1 MIKNLLF
8 GIITLLP
15 LSAQETEPVSWSYE
29 ITKLNSLEY
38 QISFNAEIIDGWKLY
53 SQFSPEEGSVATS
66 FEFIDNNNN
75 NYLADE
81 IFNEDPYI
89 IGYDNVFKM
98 DLYYFEG
105 KANFNQSIKLNNKD
119 VNQIKIE
126 VEYSSCDDELCI
138 FRNETFNIVLDKSK
152 KIVQDDNVTLDDIK
166 KYNSLELQLDK
177 SKYNSVDVVQSS
189 NYFEIFIFGLLAG
202 FLALLTP
209 CIFPMIPL
217 TVSYFIDQK
226 KLKYNSLTSASLYG
240 FFIVLIYIL
249 LSVPFHLFD
258 SLNPNILNT
267 ISTNV
272 YVNIT
277 FFLVFIFFAISF
289 FGYFDIVIPSNII
302 SGSEKKSEKGGVVGI
317 FFMSLTLA
325 LVSFSCTG
333 PILGSLLAGSLSS
346 AESGAM
352 QLSSGMLGFGFA
364 LALPFT
370 FLAFYPKYL
379 SLIPK
384 SGIWLKKLKVS
395 LGFIELALAFKFL
408 SNADLVE
415 GWGILKRE
423 VFLIIWILIFLTMS
437 MYLFGS
443 YFGKLKFNFKSLSGW
458 FFMFFSFY
466 LISGLY
472 DSRNVRFLSGILPP
486 EFYSI
491 EEKVNDCPLG
501 LKCFKDFQD
510 GKNYAI
516 ENEKI
521 ILLDFTGWACANCRR
536 MEENVWSKP
545 AIFNLLDNNFV
556 IISLYVD
563 DRTKLSIEEEFKF
576 LNNSGNIQ
584 YVNNIG
590 RKWSLFQRI
599 NFNNASQPYYV
610 TMLPSGKVLTEPIQF
625 TSEKNFKNWLDSSI
639 EESMK

>member
-1 MIKNLLF
+1 MIKNIFFGFISLLS
-8 GIITLLP
+8 LN
-15 LSAQETEPVSWSYE
+15 SQEKEPVSWSYE
-29 ITKLNSLEY
+29 VVKVNNLEY
-38 QISFNAEIIDGWKLY
+38 QISFDAEIIDGWKLY

-66 FEFIDNNNN
+66 FKFLNNDNS
-75 NYLADE
+75 YDASE

-98 DLYYFEG
+98 DLFYFEH
-105 KANFNQSIKLNNKD
+105 KASFNQSFRLKNKD
-119 VNQIKIE
+119 LNQIKIE
-126 VEYSSCDDELCI
+126 IDYSSCDDELCI
-138 FRNETFNIVLDKSK
+138 FRNETFNIVLDKNK
-152 KIVQDDNVTLDDIK
+152 KIIQDDIVSLNDIK
-166 KYNSLELQLDK
+166 KYNSLELDLDK
-177 SKYNSVDVVQSS
+177 TSYDSFDVIQSS

-226 KLKYNSLTSASLYG
+226 KLKYNSLISASLYG
-240 FFIVLIYIL
+240 SFIILIYIL

-272 YVNIT
+272 YVNIS
-277 FFLVFIFFAISF
+277 FFIVFILFAISF
-289 FGYFDIVIPSNII
+289 FGYFDIVIPSNLI

-346 AESGAM
+346 TQSGAM
-352 QLSSGMLGFGFA
+352 QLSSGMFGFGLA

-379 SLIPK
+379 SVIPK

-423 VFLIIWILIFLTMS
+423 TFIIIWVIIFLLLSVYLFKSQAKKINLKNIFGWIFLIFS
-437 MYLFGS
+437 MYLS
-443 YFGKLKFNFKSLSGW
+443 SG
-458 FFMFFSFY
+458 
-466 LISGLY
+466 LIS
-472 DSRNVRFLSGILPP
+472 SKNVRFLSGILPP

-491 EEKVNDCPLG
+491 ENKANDCPLG
-501 LKCFKDFQD
+501 LNCFKDFED
-510 GKNYAI
+510 GKKYAI
-516 ENEKI
+516 ENDKI

-545 AIFNLLDNNFV
+545 VIFNLLDNNFI

-563 DRTKLSIEEEFKF
+563 DRSQLPQDQAFKY
-576 LNNSGNIQ
+576 LNQSGNIQ
-584 YVNNIG
+584 YVNNVG
-590 RKWSLFQRI
+590 RRWSLFQQV

-610 TMLPSGKVLTEPIQF
+610 AMLPSGKVLSEPIQYS
-625 TSEKNFKNWLDSSI
+625 SEENFKNWLESSI
-639 EESMK
+639 NESTK

>member
-15 LSAQETEPVSWSYE
+15 LSAQETEPVSWSYDL
-29 ITKLNSLEY
+29 TKLNSLEY
-38 QISFNAEIIDGWKLY
+38 QISFNAEIIDEWKLY

-66 FEFIDNNNN
+66 FKFLNNDNN
-75 NYLADE
+75 YFADE

-98 DLYYFEG
+98 DLFYFEG
-105 KANFNQSIKLNNKD
+105 KANFNQSLRLNNKD
-119 VNQIKIE
+119 VNQVKIE

-138 FRNETFNIVLDKSK
+138 FRNETFNIVLDKNK
-152 KIVQDDNVTLDDIK
+152 KILQDDNVTLDDIK
-166 KYNSLELQLDK
+166 KYNSLELELDK
-177 SKYNSVDVVQSS
+177 SSYNSVDVVQSS

-217 TVSYFIDQK
+217 TVSYFIDQE

-240 FFIVLIYIL
+240 FFIVMIYIL

-302 SGSEKKSEKGGVVGI
+302 SGSEKKSEKGGVIGI

-384 SGIWLKKLKVS
+384 SGLWLKKLKVS

-437 MYLFGS
+437 LYLFGS

-458 FFMFFSFY
+458 FFMLFSFY

-472 DSRNVRFLSGILPP
+472 DSKNVRFLSGILPP

-510 GKNYAI
+510 GKNYAV

-521 ILLDFTGWACANCRR
+521 IILDFTGWACANCRR

-590 RKWSLFQRI
+590 RKWSLFQQI

-610 TMLPSGKVLTEPIQF
+610 ALLPSGKVLTEPIQF

-639 EESMK
+639 EESKK

>member
-15 LSAQETEPVSWSYE
+15 LSAQESEPVSWSYDL
-29 ITKLNSLEY
+29 TKLNSLEY

-66 FEFIDNNNN
+66 FKFLNNDNN
-75 NYLADE
+75 YFADE

-98 DLYYFEG
+98 DLFYFEG
-105 KANFNQSIKLNNKD
+105 KANFNQSLRLNNKD
-119 VNQIKIE
+119 VNQVKIE

-138 FRNETFNIVLDKSK
+138 FRNETFNIVLDKNK
-152 KIVQDDNVTLDDIK
+152 KILQDDNVTLDDIK
-166 KYNSLELQLDK
+166 KYNLLELELDK
-177 SKYNSVDVVQSS
+177 SNYNSVDVVQSS

-217 TVSYFIDQK
+217 TVSYFIDQE

-240 FFIVLIYIL
+240 FFIVMIYIL

-302 SGSEKKSEKGGVVGI
+302 SGSEKKSEKGGVIGI

-384 SGIWLKKLKVS
+384 SGLWLKKLKVS

-458 FFMFFSFY
+458 FFMLFSFY

-610 TMLPSGKVLTEPIQF
+610 AMLPSGKILTEPIQF
-625 TSEKNFKNWLDSSI
+625 TSEENFKNWLDSSI
-639 EESMK
+639 EESNN

>member
-15 LSAQETEPVSWSYE
+15 LSAQESEPVSWSYDL
-29 ITKLNSLEY
+29 TKLNSLEY

-66 FEFIDNNNN
+66 FKFLNNDNN
-75 NYLADE
+75 YFADE

-98 DLYYFEG
+98 DLFYFEG
-105 KANFNQSIKLNNKD
+105 KANFNQSLRLNNKD
-119 VNQIKIE
+119 VNQVKIE

-138 FRNETFNIVLDKSK
+138 FRNETFNIVLDKNK
-152 KIVQDDNVTLDDIK
+152 KILQDDNVTLDDIK
-166 KYNSLELQLDK
+166 KYNSLELELDK
-177 SKYNSVDVVQSS
+177 SNYNSVDVVQSS

-217 TVSYFIDQK
+217 TVSYFIDQE

-240 FFIVLIYIL
+240 FFIVMIYIL

-302 SGSEKKSEKGGVVGI
+302 SGSEKKSEKGGVIGI

-384 SGIWLKKLKVS
+384 SGLWLKKLKVS

-437 MYLFGS
+437 LYLFGS

-458 FFMFFSFY
+458 FFMLFSFY

-472 DSRNVRFLSGILPP
+472 DSKNVRFLSGILPP

-590 RKWSLFQRI
+590 RKWSLFQQI

-610 TMLPSGKVLTEPIQF
+610 AMLPSGKILTEPIQF
-625 TSEKNFKNWLDSSI
+625 TSEENFKNWLDSSI
-639 EESMK
+639 EESNN

>member
-15 LSAQETEPVSWSYE
+15 LSAQETEPVSWTYE
-29 ITKLNSLEY
+29 LTKLNSLEY
-38 QISFNAEIIDGWKLY
+38 EISFNAEIIDGWKLY

-66 FEFIDNNNN
+66 FKFLNNDNN
-75 NYLADE
+75 YFADE

-98 DLYYFEG
+98 DLFYFEG
-105 KANFNQSIKLNNKD
+105 KANFNQSLRLNNKD
-119 VNQIKIE
+119 VNQVKIE

-138 FRNETFNIVLDKSK
+138 FRNETFNIVLDKNK
-152 KIVQDDNVTLDDIK
+152 KILQDDNVTLDDIK
-166 KYNSLELQLDK
+166 KYNSLELELDK
-177 SKYNSVDVVQSS
+177 SNYNSVDVVQSS

-217 TVSYFIDQK
+217 TVSYFIDQE

-240 FFIVLIYIL
+240 FFIVMIYIL

-302 SGSEKKSEKGGVVGI
+302 SGSEKKSEKGGVIGI

-384 SGIWLKKLKVS
+384 SGLWLKKLKVS

-437 MYLFGS
+437 LYLFGS
-443 YFGKLKFNFKSLSGW
+443 YFGKLKLNFKSLSGW

-472 DSRNVRFLSGILPP
+472 DSKNVRLLSGILPP

-545 AIFNLLDNNFV
+545 AVFNLLDNNFV

-590 RKWSLFQRI
+590 RKWSLFQQI

-610 TMLPSGKVLTEPIQF
+610 AMLPSGKILTEPIQF
-625 TSEKNFKNWLDSSI
+625 TSEENFKNWLDSSI
-639 EESMK
+639 EESNN

>member
-15 LSAQETEPVSWSYE
+15 LSAQETEPVSWTYE
-29 ITKLNSLEY
+29 LTKLNSLEY
-38 QISFNAEIIDGWKLY
+38 EISFNAEIIDGWKLY

-66 FEFIDNNNN
+66 FKFLNNDNN
-75 NYLADE
+75 YFADE

-98 DLYYFEG
+98 DLFYFEG
-105 KANFNQSIKLNNKD
+105 KANFNQSLRLNNID
-119 VNQIKIE
+119 VNQVKIE

-138 FRNETFNIVLDKSK
+138 FRNETFNIVLDKNK
-152 KIVQDDNVTLDDIK
+152 KILQDDNVTLDDIK
-166 KYNSLELQLDK
+166 KYNSLELELDK
-177 SKYNSVDVVQSS
+177 SNYNSVDVVQSS

-217 TVSYFIDQK
+217 TVSYFIDQE

-240 FFIVLIYIL
+240 FFIVMIYIL

-302 SGSEKKSEKGGVVGI
+302 SGSEKKSEKGGVIGI

-384 SGIWLKKLKVS
+384 SGLWLKKLKVS

-437 MYLFGS
+437 LYLFGS

-458 FFMFFSFY
+458 FFMLFSFY

-472 DSRNVRFLSGILPP
+472 DSKNVRFLSGILPP

-563 DRTKLSIEEEFKF
+563 DRTKLSIKEEFKF

-590 RKWSLFQRI
+590 RKWSLFQQI

-610 TMLPSGKVLTEPIQF
+610 AMLPSGKILTEPIQF
-625 TSEKNFKNWLDSSI
+625 TSEENFKNWLDSSI
-639 EESMK
+639 EESNN

>member
-66 FEFIDNNNN
+66 FEFLDNDN

-472 DSRNVRFLSGILPP
+472 NSRNVRFLSGILPP

-610 TMLPSGKVLTEPIQF
+610 AMLPSGKVLTEPIQF

>member
-1 MIKNLLF
+1 MIKNIF
-8 GIITLLP
+8 FSIISVFSLN
-15 LSAQETEPVSWSYE
+15 SQEKEPVSWSYE
-29 ITKLNSLEY
+29 VNKVSNLDYEI
-38 QISFNAEIIDGWKLY
+38 IFDAVIIDGWKLY

-66 FEFIDNNNN
+66 FKFLNKNS
-75 NYLADE
+75 NYEANE
-81 IFNEDPYI
+81 IFDEDPYT

-98 DLYYFEG
+98 DLFYFEQN
-105 KANFNQSIKLNNKD
+105 ASFSQSIKLSDKD
-119 VNQIKIE
+119 INQIKIE
-126 VEYSSCDDELCI
+126 IDYSSCDDELCI
-138 FRNETFNIVLDKSK
+138 FRNETFNVILDNSK
-152 KIVQDDNVTLDDIK
+152 KMIQDENVTLDDIK
-166 KYNSLELQLDK
+166 KYNLLELDLDK
-177 SKYNSVDVVQSS
+177 TSYNSFDVIQSS
-189 NYFEIFIFGLLAG
+189 NYFEIFIFGLIAG

-217 TVSYFIDQK
+217 TVSYFIDQN
-226 KLKYNSLTSASLYG
+226 KLKYSSLISASLYG
-240 FFIVLIYIL
+240 AFIVLIYIL

-277 FFLVFIFFAISF
+277 FFIVFILFAISF

-302 SGSEKKSEKGGVVGI
+302 SGSEKKSEKGGVIGI

-346 AESGAM
+346 AQSGAI
-352 QLSSGMLGFGFA
+352 QLSFGMFGFGLA

-379 SLIPK
+379 SVIPK

-423 VFLIIWILIFLTMS
+423 IFIVIWVIIFLIL
-437 MYLFGS
+437 
-443 YFGKLKFNFKSLSGW
+443 
-458 FFMFFSFY
+458 SFY
-466 LISGLY
+466 LFKKFNKVNFRNIFGWLFLIFSLYLGSGLI
-472 DSRNVRFLSGILPP
+472 SSKNVRLLSGILPP
-486 EFYSI
+486 EFYSV
-491 EEKVNDCPLG
+491 ESKTNGCPLN
-501 LKCFKDFQD
+501 LNCFKDFEE
-510 GKNYAI
+510 GKNYAVK
-516 ENEKI
+516 NEKI

-545 AIFNLLDNNFV
+545 AIFNMLDNNFV

-563 DRTKLSIEEEFKF
+563 DRTKLSKSEEFKY
-576 LNNSGNIQ
+576 LNKSGNVQ
-584 YVNNIG
+584 YVNNVG
-590 RKWSLFQRI
+590 RRWSLFQQV

-610 TMLPSGKVLTEPIQF
+610 AMIPSGKILTEPIQY
-625 TSEKNFKNWLDSSI
+625 TSEENFKNWLELSI
-639 EESMK
+639 EKSSE

>member
-15 LSAQETEPVSWSYE
+15 LSAQETEPVSWSYDL
-29 ITKLNSLEY
+29 TKLNSLEY

-66 FEFIDNNNN
+66 FKFLNNDNN
-75 NYLADE
+75 YFADE

-98 DLYYFEG
+98 DLFYFEG
-105 KANFNQSIKLNNKD
+105 KANFNQSLRLNNKD
-119 VNQIKIE
+119 VNQVKIE

-138 FRNETFNIVLDKSK
+138 FRNETFNIVLDKNK
-152 KIVQDDNVTLDDIK
+152 KILQDDNVTLDDIK
-166 KYNSLELQLDK
+166 KYNSLELELDK
-177 SKYNSVDVVQSS
+177 SNYNSVDVVQSS

-217 TVSYFIDQK
+217 TVSYFIDQE

-240 FFIVLIYIL
+240 FFIVMIYIL

-302 SGSEKKSEKGGVVGI
+302 SGSEKKSEKGGVIGI

-384 SGIWLKKLKVS
+384 SGLWLKKLKVS

-437 MYLFGS
+437 LYLFGS

-458 FFMFFSFY
+458 FFMLFSFY

-472 DSRNVRFLSGILPP
+472 DSKNVRFLSGILPP

-590 RKWSLFQRI
+590 RKWSLFQQI

-610 TMLPSGKVLTEPIQF
+610 AMLPSGKILTEPIQF
-625 TSEKNFKNWLDSSI
+625 TSEENFKNWLDSSI
-639 EESMK
+639 EESNN

>member
-15 LSAQETEPVSWSYE
+15 LSAQETEPVSWTYE
-29 ITKLNSLEY
+29 LTKLNSLEY
-38 QISFNAEIIDGWKLY
+38 EISLNAEIIDGWKLY

-66 FEFIDNNNN
+66 FKFLNNDNN
-75 NYLADE
+75 YFADE

-98 DLYYFEG
+98 DLFYFEG
-105 KANFNQSIKLNNKD
+105 KANFNQSLRLNNKD
-119 VNQIKIE
+119 VNQVKIE

-138 FRNETFNIVLDKSK
+138 FRNETFNIVLDKNK
-152 KIVQDDNVTLDDIK
+152 KILQDDNVTLDDIK
-166 KYNSLELQLDK
+166 KYNSLELELDK
-177 SKYNSVDVVQSS
+177 SNYNSVDVVQSS

-217 TVSYFIDQK
+217 TVSYFIDQE

-240 FFIVLIYIL
+240 FFIVMIYIL

-302 SGSEKKSEKGGVVGI
+302 SGSEKKSEKGGVIGI

-384 SGIWLKKLKVS
+384 SGLWLKKLKVS

-437 MYLFGS
+437 LYLFGS

-458 FFMFFSFY
+458 FFMLFSFY

-472 DSRNVRFLSGILPP
+472 DSKNVRFLSGILPP

-590 RKWSLFQRI
+590 RKWSLFQQI

-610 TMLPSGKVLTEPIQF
+610 AMLPSGKILTEPIQF
-625 TSEKNFKNWLDSSI
+625 TSEENFKNWLDSSI
-639 EESMK
+639 EESNN

>member
-66 FEFIDNNNN
+66 FEFLDNDN

-177 SKYNSVDVVQSS
+177 SNYNSLDVVQSS

-458 FFMFFSFY
+458 FFLLFSFY

-610 TMLPSGKVLTEPIQF
+610 AMLPSGKILTEPIQF
-625 TSEKNFKNWLDSSI
+625 TSEENFKNWLDSSI
-639 EESMK
+639 EESNN

>member
-1 MIKNLLF
+1 MIKNIFFGFISLLS
-8 GIITLLP
+8 LN
-15 LSAQETEPVSWSYE
+15 SQEKEPVSWSYE
-29 ITKLNSLEY
+29 VVKVNNLEY
-38 QISFNAEIIDGWKLY
+38 QISFDAEIIDGWKLY

-66 FEFIDNNNN
+66 FKFLNNDNS
-75 NYLADE
+75 YDASE

-98 DLYYFEG
+98 DLFYFEH
-105 KANFNQSIKLNNKD
+105 KASFNQSFRLKNKD
-119 VNQIKIE
+119 LNQIKIE
-126 VEYSSCDDELCI
+126 IDYSSCDEELCI
-138 FRNETFNIVLDKSK
+138 FRNETFNIVLDKNK
-152 KIVQDDNVTLDDIK
+152 KIIQDDIVSLNDIK
-166 KYNSLELQLDK
+166 KYNSLELDLDK
-177 SKYNSVDVVQSS
+177 TSYDSFDVIQSS

-217 TVSYFIDQK
+217 TVSYFIDQN
-226 KLKYNSLTSASLYG
+226 KLKYNSLISASLYG
-240 FFIVLIYIL
+240 SFIILIYIL

-272 YVNIT
+272 YVNIS
-277 FFLVFIFFAISF
+277 FFIVFILFAISF
-289 FGYFDIVIPSNII
+289 FGYFDIVIPSNLI

-346 AESGAM
+346 TQSGAM
-352 QLSSGMLGFGFA
+352 QLSSGMFGFGLA

-379 SLIPK
+379 SVIPK

-423 VFLIIWILIFLTMS
+423 TFIIIWVIIFLLLSVYLFKSQAKKINLKNIFGWIFLIFS
-437 MYLFGS
+437 MYLS
-443 YFGKLKFNFKSLSGW
+443 SG
-458 FFMFFSFY
+458 
-466 LISGLY
+466 LIS
-472 DSRNVRFLSGILPP
+472 SKNVRFLSGILPP

-491 EEKVNDCPLG
+491 ENKANDCPLG
-501 LKCFKDFQD
+501 LNCFKDFED
-510 GKNYAI
+510 GKKYAI
-516 ENEKI
+516 ENDKI

-545 AIFNLLDNNFV
+545 VIFNLLDNNFI

-563 DRTKLSIEEEFKF
+563 DRSQLPQDQAFKY
-576 LNNSGNIQ
+576 LNQSGNIQ
-584 YVNNIG
+584 YVNNVG
-590 RKWSLFQRI
+590 RRWSLFQQV

-610 TMLPSGKVLTEPIQF
+610 AMLPSGKVLSEPIQYS
-625 TSEKNFKNWLDSSI
+625 SEENFKNWLESSI
-639 EESMK
+639 NESTK

>member
-15 LSAQETEPVSWSYE
+15 LSAQETEPVSWSFDL
-29 ITKLNSLEY
+29 TKLNSLEY

-66 FEFIDNNNN
+66 FEFLDNDNK
-75 NYLADE
+75 YLADE

-177 SKYNSVDVVQSS
+177 SNYNSVDVVQSS

-458 FFMFFSFY
+458 FFLLFSFY

-610 TMLPSGKVLTEPIQF
+610 AMLPSGKVLTEPIQF

>member
-15 LSAQETEPVSWSYE
+15 LSAQDTEPVSWTYE
-29 ITKLNSLEY
+29 LTKLNSLEY
-38 QISFNAEIIDGWKLY
+38 EISFNAEIIDGWKLY

-66 FEFIDNNNN
+66 FKFLNNDNN
-75 NYLADE
+75 YFADE

-98 DLYYFEG
+98 DLFYFEG
-105 KANFNQSIKLNNKD
+105 KANFNQSLRLNNKD
-119 VNQIKIE
+119 VNQVKIE

-138 FRNETFNIVLDKSK
+138 FRNETFNIVLDKNK
-152 KIVQDDNVTLDDIK
+152 KILQDDNVTLDDIK
-166 KYNSLELQLDK
+166 KYNSLELELDK
-177 SKYNSVDVVQSS
+177 SNYNSVDVVQSS

-217 TVSYFIDQK
+217 TVSYFIDQE

-240 FFIVLIYIL
+240 FFIVMIYIL

-302 SGSEKKSEKGGVVGI
+302 SGSEKKSEKGGVIGI

-384 SGIWLKKLKVS
+384 SGLWLKKLKVS

-437 MYLFGS
+437 LYLFGS

-458 FFMFFSFY
+458 FFMLFSFY

-472 DSRNVRFLSGILPP
+472 DSKNVRFLSGILPP

-590 RKWSLFQRI
+590 RKWSLFQQI

-610 TMLPSGKVLTEPIQF
+610 AMLPSGKILTEPIQF
-625 TSEKNFKNWLDSSI
+625 TSEENFKNWLDSSI
-639 EESMK
+639 EESNN

>member
-66 FEFIDNNNN
+66 FEFIDNNN

-258 SLNPNILNT
+258 TLNPNILNT

>member
-1 MIKNLLF
+1 
-8 GIITLLP
+8 
-15 LSAQETEPVSWSYE
+15 
-29 ITKLNSLEY
+29 
-38 QISFNAEIIDGWKLY
+38 
-53 SQFSPEEGSVATS
+53 
-66 FEFIDNNNN
+66 
-75 NYLADE
+75 
-81 IFNEDPYI
+81 
-89 IGYDNVFKM
+89 
-98 DLYYFEG
+98 
-105 KANFNQSIKLNNKD
+105 
-119 VNQIKIE
+119 
-126 VEYSSCDDELCI
+126 
-138 FRNETFNIVLDKSK
+138 
-152 KIVQDDNVTLDDIK
+152 
-166 KYNSLELQLDK
+166 
-177 SKYNSVDVVQSS
+177 
-189 NYFEIFIFGLLAG
+189 
-202 FLALLTP
+202 
-209 CIFPMIPL
+209 
-217 TVSYFIDQK
+217 
-226 KLKYNSLTSASLYG
+226 
-240 FFIVLIYIL
+240 
-249 LSVPFHLFD
+249 
-258 SLNPNILNT
+258 LNPNILNT

-302 SGSEKKSEKGGVVGI
+302 SGSEKKSEKGGVIGI

-384 SGIWLKKLKVS
+384 SGLWLKKLKVS

-437 MYLFGS
+437 LYLFGS

-458 FFMFFSFY
+458 FFMLFSFY

-472 DSRNVRFLSGILPP
+472 NSKNVRFLSGILPP

-545 AIFNLLDNNFV
+545 AVFNLLDNNFV

-590 RKWSLFQRI
+590 RKWSLFQQI

-610 TMLPSGKVLTEPIQF
+610 AMLPSGKILTEPIQF
-625 TSEKNFKNWLDSSI
+625 TSEENFKNWLDSSI
-639 EESMK
+639 EESNN